1 MSLVNLQVKP
11 VFKTSL
17 LCAFRSFYF
26 EIWPKTIATVSPT
39 PGLMATKDQSSRK
52 GIGKGREY
60 RREED
65 LYTTNQVAE
74 KLSVSVATVN
84 RLIQSGALESVRIR
98 RCVRV
103 SEQALGDFL
112 QGLGGPDES

>member
-11 VFKTSL
+11 VFDTSF

-26 EIWPKTIATVSPT
+26 EICPKAIATASPT
-39 PGLMATKDQSSRK
+39 PGLMATKDKSSRT
-52 GIGKGREY
+52 GKGENNGREA
-60 RREED
+60 D
-65 LYTTNQVAE
+65 LYTRKQIAE

-103 SEQALGDFL
+103 SEQAFDDFL